1 MRNTMLQQRHVDK
14 GRAMTLN
21 SETNNMLESASRR
34 DFIIKGSLVGGGL
47 MLGLGAFPDL
57 AMAQVNSKYDP
68 NTPMKAGEPEVNAW
82 VSIKPDDTVVVRIA
96 RSEMGQGTRTG
107 LAQLIAEELECNWK
121 KVITESPT
129 PGESLARKRAWGE
142 MGTGGSRGIRISE
155 DYVRRGGA
163 AARIMLLQAAANSW
177 NVPVSELKVEK
188 GVISHPQ
195 SGRKTTYGKVA
206 EQAALLTPPDPKSIT
221 LKDPRTWKV
230 AGQPYARLD
239 TANKVNGTK
248 VYGIDLQLPGMLCAA
263 VKACPVFGGKLLS
276 YDEAKVKNLRGVK
289 GVVKV
294 DDSTVAVVADTWWR
308 AKSALEVLPI
318 VWDEGKS
325 ANTSSADINKALRDG
340 LDEQGDFWQRKEG
353 DAVGVIASSSKKVEA
368 IYFTPYRA
376 HFNMEP
382 MNATVRISGDR
393 AEAWVPTQNGEA
405 SFAALSEASG
415 LPLDK
420 CEVYKLDAGTG
431 LGRRGGTQ
439 DYVTQATAIAK
450 KFPGVPVKLIWS
462 REEDMTHDYY
472 HPIAMAKMTAGLDA
486 AGNLTGMHIKVAGQ
500 SINATLAPMA
510 IKDGKDERQLQGF
523 YEKGPDAQLGYQFP
537 TLLTEYVMKN
547 SHVPVGPWRGV
558 NTNQNGIFMECFMDE
573 CAKAANR
580 DPLQFRQALM
590 QNHPKHLGVLNAAA
604 KKGNWGKPTAP
615 GVHRGIAQFMG
626 YASYSACVAEVSV
639 KGNIVTI
646 ERLVFALNSG
656 HVVNPYLT
664 REQIEG
670 SVVMALGAIFNPEIT
685 VENGRIKQQNLDSYP
700 LLKLASTPRVE
711 VVLVPTYDFWGGVGE
726 PTICVVGPAVAN
738 AISAAIGRPVRNFP
752 LYKENLSLA

>member
-1 MRNTMLQQRHVDK
+1 MTIKLENTNLV
-14 GRAMTLN
+14 AN
-21 SETNNMLESASRR
+21 ASRR
-34 DFIIKGSLVGGGL
+34 DFIIKGSLLGGGL
-47 MLGLGAFPDL
+47 MLGLGALPEL
-57 AMAQVNSKYDP
+57 VQAQMNTKYDP
-68 NTPMKAGEPEVNAW
+68 NFPMKMGDPEVNAW
-82 VSIKPDDTVVVRIA
+82 VNIKPDDTVVIRIV

-107 LAQLIAEELECNWK
+107 LAQLVAEELECNWK

-129 PGESLARKRAWGE
+129 PGHSLARKRVWGE
-142 MGTGGSRGIRISE
+142 HGTGGSRGIRTSE
-155 DYVRRGGA
+155 DYVRKGAA
-163 AARIMLLQAAANSW
+163 AARIMLVQAAANQW
-177 NVPVSELKVEK
+177 NVPVSELKVDK
-188 GVISHPQ
+188 GVITHVPT
-195 SGRKTTYGKVA
+195 GRKTTYGKVA
-206 EQAALLTPPDPKSIT
+206 TQAAMLTPPDPKSIT
-221 LKDPRTWKV
+221 LKDPQNWTV
-230 AGQPYARLD
+230 AGQPFARLD

-248 VYGIDLQLPGMLCAA
+248 VFGVDLQLPGMLCAA
-263 VKACPVFGGKLLS
+263 IKACPVFGGKIVS

-294 DDSTVAVVADTWWR
+294 NDATVAVVADTWWR
-308 AKSALEVLPI
+308 AKTALDVLPI
-318 VWDEGKS
+318 VWDEGKG

-353 DAVGVIASSSKKVEA
+353 DALGAIASSSKKVEG

-376 HFNMEP
+376 HVNMEP
-382 MNATVRISGDR
+382 MNATVLISGDR
-393 AEAWVPTQNGEA
+393 AEAWVPTQNGEG
-405 SFAALSEASG
+405 SFAALSEATG
-415 LPLDK
+415 FALDK
-420 CEVYKLDAGTG
+420 CEVYKLDPGTG

-439 DYVTQATAIAK
+439 EYVTQAAIIAK

-523 YEKGPDAQLGYQFP
+523 YEKGPDAQLGYKFP

-573 CAKAANR
+573 CAKAANK

-590 QNHPKHLGVLNAAA
+590 QSHPKHLGVLNAAA

-639 KGNIVTI
+639 KGNIVHI

-700 LLKLASTPRVE
+700 LLKLASTPSVE